1 MSEDMGLCTDVKHHK
16 SKIALFFYAMRS
28 YRDVLVNNGYNV
40 HYMDIN
46 NKFSLSYIT
55 KLKEYIE
62 VNKIQEIIFYEI
74 EDKPFET
81 EIYKLI
87 KELNLSFTELESPMF
102 LDNRV
107 SFIDFVKENYY

>member
-62 VNKIQEIIFYEI
+62 VNKI
-74 EDKPFET
+74 
-81 EIYKLI
+81 LI
-87 KELNLSFTELESPMF
+87 SLRAATDGTFT
-102 LDNRV
+102 
-107 SFIDFVKENYY
+107 FVKAYRIGR